1 MDLLRDPDVGAMSL
15 STDLISILHRCALAL
30 FVGVTSVFMLVG
42 IASRLRLRRPRLA
55 WRRQG
60 PVTRWPLGPSFF
72 LLIVAAAFVHAWMT
86 GRVVPVFVLVGY
98 PSGGVF
104 WFLGTWFDRSVVITD
119 CGIVRDIHQLQR
131 SVVWSQ
137 VLDYFTRTS
146 GDEVRFVFFYRGQDG
161 ERRRLDLPVPRRRVS
176 SFRRFVN
183 RKLSTRFRV
192 SSEDV
197 SEEDELRELDDR
209 IDLS

>member
-1 MDLLRDPDVGAMSL
+1 MSL
-15 STDLISILHRCALAL
+15 STDLIAVLHRCALAL

-42 IASRLRLRRPRLA
+42 IVSRLRVRRPRLV
-55 WRRQG
+55 WRRRG
-60 PVTRWPLGPSFF
+60 PVTRWPLGPALF
-72 LLIVAAAFVHAWMT
+72 LFITGAAFGHAWMA
-86 GRVVPVFVLVGY
+86 GRAVPLFVLVGY
-98 PSGGVF
+98 PAGGLF
-104 WFLGTWFDRSVVITD
+104 WFVGTWLNRSVVITD
-119 CGIVRDIHQLQR
+119 CGIVRDIHRLQR
-131 SVVWSQ
+131 AVVWSQ
-137 VLDYFTRTS
+137 VLDYFTRTG

-161 ERRRLDLPVPRRRVS
+161 ERRRLDLSVPRRRVS